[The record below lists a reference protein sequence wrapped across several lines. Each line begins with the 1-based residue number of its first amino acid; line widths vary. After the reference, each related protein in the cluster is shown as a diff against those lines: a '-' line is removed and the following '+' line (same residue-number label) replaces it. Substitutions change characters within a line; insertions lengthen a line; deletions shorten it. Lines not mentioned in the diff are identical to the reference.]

1 MKKFINDPYDVV
13 DEMLEGFLDVHSKYV
28 RKLDMARTLVRTDAP
43 VADKVGVVTGGGSGH
58 KPAFIGFIG
67 PGMLDAVAV
76 GEIFTSPPPM
86 ACLEAAKAVDA
97 GKGILFLLGNYAGD
111 VMNFQLAADMA
122 MAEGIKVEQVIGTD
136 DVGSGPRQE
145 TNKRRGVVGAFLG
158 WKVAGARA
166 AAGGS
171 LQECK
176 AVVEKVNNNTRTLG
190 VALSPCTLP
199 AKGSPTFTLDEDEME
214 YAVGHH
220 GEAGTAKIKMMSA
233 DEITEK
239 MTLDVLEDLP
249 FQSNDEVVV
258 LINGLGGT
266 PQMELYIC
274 YRKVKKML
282 DERNIKVGGS
292 YVGEFFTGLEMAG
305 FSVTLMKLDEELKQ
319 LLIAPA
325 DTPYYKI
332 A

>member
-28 RKLDMARTLVRTDAP
+28 RKLDTARTLVQTDAP

-97 GKGILFLLGNYAGD
+97 GKGVLFLLGNYAGD

>member
-1 MKKFINDPYDVV
+1 
-13 DEMLEGFLDVHSKYV
+13 
-28 RKLDMARTLVRTDAP
+28 
-43 VADKVGVVTGGGSGH
+43 
-58 KPAFIGFIG
+58 
-67 PGMLDAVAV
+67 
-76 GEIFTSPPPM
+76 
-86 ACLEAAKAVDA
+86 
-97 GKGILFLLGNYAGD
+97 
-111 VMNFQLAADMA
+111 
-122 MAEGIKVEQVIGTD
+122 
-136 DVGSGPRQE
+136 
-145 TNKRRGVVGAFLG
+145 
-158 WKVAGARA
+158 
-166 AAGGS
+166 
-171 LQECK
+171 
-176 AVVEKVNNNTRTLG
+176 
-190 VALSPCTLP
+190 
-199 AKGSPTFTLDEDEME
+199 ME

-239 MTLDVLEDLP
+239 MTLNVLEDLP
-249 FQSNDEVVV
+249 FQSNDKVVV

>member
-28 RKLDMARTLVRTDAP
+28 RKLDTARTLVRTDAP

-97 GKGILFLLGNYAGD
+97 GKGVLFLLGNYAGD

-220 GEAGTAKIKMMSA
+220 GEAGTAKIKMMRA